1 MNNTAESRWRDLE
14 LYRSPYLRRGIDCSQ
29 LTIPTLVPESDQN
42 SGWSGLQD
50 NKLPSLYQG
59 TGARGVSS
67 LSAKLLLALYP
78 PSQPFFRLVMDKGHM
93 DQYIAK
99 NGGDPAAIMTQLDMG
114 LASIERQIL
123 QRMDQLQARPA
134 LFEAIKHLIVGGN
147 ALLYVGSDSI
157 RMYGLRSFCVDRDPE
172 GNVAEIVVREV
183 VAEQFLPPGAE
194 PDTNDAGKDG
204 DSGIDQQ
211 EDLYTHIHIDP
222 EGGAKAVE
230 WYQEHNGKRIPGTA
244 GFSKLETNPWIVL
257 RLHRIAGESY
267 GRGLVEEVLGDL
279 QSLESLTKAIV
290 QGSLIAA
297 KAIGLVNPNGVTRAD
312 VLARAENGAIVPGNS
327 ADVEFLQVQKNNDFS
342 TALQAMQLIERRLN
356 FSFLTNESL
365 QRDAERVTAEE
376 IRLMAEQLEQGLGG
390 IYSILSA
397 ELQLPLIRRV
407 MHLMERTGEMPEVPA
422 GLVEPQVTT
431 GLEAIG
437 RGNDKQRL
445 TNFLQVVAASLGPE
459 QFLQY
464 INPSELIRRFAASDG
479 IDIAGLVKEEQQ
491 LQAEQAQQ
499 QQAMLAQ
506 QLTEGAIQNGATS
519 PPQPSGGTTG
529 GGNQPAESAPTT
541 PGAAQFG

>member
-14 LYRSPYLRRGIDCSQ
+14 LYRSPYLRRAIDCSK
-29 LTIPTLVPESDQN
+29 LTIPTLIPESDQN
-42 SGWSGLQD
+42 SGWAGLQD

-93 DQYIAK
+93 DQYISE
-99 NGGDPAAIMTQLDMG
+99 NGGDPSQMMTQLDMG

-134 LFEAIKHLIVGGN
+134 LFEAVKHLIVGGN

-194 PDTNDAGKDG
+194 TDG
-204 DSGIDQQ
+204 EDSKSDEGIDQQ

-222 EGGAKAVE
+222 QGGARAVE

-244 GFSKLETNPWIVL
+244 GFSKLETSPWVVL
-257 RLHRIAGESY
+257 RLHRVAGESY

-279 QSLESLTKAIV
+279 QSLESLSKAIV
-290 QGSLIAA
+290 EGSLIAA

-312 VLARAENGAIVPGNS
+312 VLARAENGSIVPGNS

-407 MHLMERTGEMPEVPA
+407 MHMMERTGEMPEVPA

-499 QQAMLAQ
+499 QEAMLAQ
-506 QLTEGAIQNGATS
+506 QLTQGAIQSGATS
-519 PPQPSGGTTG
+519 PPQPSGGATG
-529 GGNQPAESAPTT
+529 GPDQSTAGPIPA
-541 PGAAQFG
+541 GAAPVI

>member
-1 MNNTAESRWRDLE
+1 MNDTAHSRWTQLTTE
-14 LYRSPYLRRGIDCSQ
+14 RSPYLRRAIDCSQ
-29 LTIPTLVPESDQN
+29 LTVPSLIPESDQN
-42 SGWSGLQD
+42 WGWTGNTD
-50 NKLPSLYQG
+50 NRLPSLYQG
-59 TGARGVSS
+59 AGARGVSS

-78 PSQPFFRLVMDKGHM
+78 PSQPFFRLVMDKGALEG
-93 DQYIAK
+93 YIQQSGA
-99 NGGDPAAIMTQLDMG
+99 DPEGLMTELDIA
-114 LASIERQIL
+114 LASMERQIL

-147 ALLYVGSDSI
+147 ALLYIGEDSI
-157 RMYGLRSFCVDRDPE
+157 RMYGLRSFVIDRDPE
-172 GNVAEIVVREV
+172 GNVTEMVIREMV
-183 VAEQFLPPGAE
+183 TPRHLPAGA
-194 PDTNDAGKDG
+194 DTTQDG
-204 DSGIDQQ
+204 DDEQPR
-211 EDLYTHIHIDP
+211 DLYTYVSIDP
-222 EGGAKAVE
+222 ANGDRAVE
-230 WYQEHNGKRIPGTA
+230 WYQEYNDKKIPGTA
-244 GFSKLETNPWIVL
+244 GFSKLESSPWIPL

-267 GRGLVEEVLGDL
+267 GRSLVEEVIGDL
-279 QSLESLTKAIV
+279 QSLESLNKAIV

-297 KAIGLVNPNGVTRAD
+297 KALFLVNPNGTTRAD
-312 VLARAENGAIVPGNS
+312 VLARAENGAIVAGNA
-327 ADVEFLQVQKNNDFS
+327 ADVEALQVQKNNDFS
-342 TALQAMQLIERRLN
+342 TALQTIQLLERRLN
-356 FSFLTNESL
+356 FTFLTNEAV

-390 IYSILSA
+390 VYSILSS
-397 ELQLPLIRRV
+397 ELQIPLIRRV
-407 MHLMERTGEMPEVPA
+407 MHLMERAGEMPAVPK

-479 IDIAGLVKEEQQ
+479 IDIAGLVKQEQQ

-506 QLTEGAIQNGATS
+506 QLTQGAIQNGVTA
-519 PPQPSGGTTG
+519 PPQPGGGTAGPSNTG
-529 GGNQPAESAPTT
+529 ATAGAATGPAEAVV
-541 PGAAQFG
+541 